1 MQGQYSATGADTAS
15 LQEPI
20 PVAGFPSATSRTT
33 SPATVTWAN
42 PDGGS
47 TVIPLER
54 MTEFQ
59 QMFLFFYG
67 SVSSIGQ
74 LRENDQAPASKGY
87 FFSECS
93 ALKQCAR
100 VDSQTEFES
109 AGKRKGQQQP
119 QGRLQCSSSEA
130 ASASHCFALDVSPLA
145 EAAPIIAVSLLST
158 ARTCSERSAAKAF
171 YSTTGTTTTAADF
184 TVEQVPAGVLRR
196 TLTVGQVPTDINIS
210 ESVRVR

>member
-1 MQGQYSATGADTAS
+1 MDCTSLHMLLRHLALSCSDSAFVIIMRALQGQYSATGADAAS
-15 LQEPI
+15 LQDPI
-20 PVAGFPSATSRTT
+20 PVAGYPSATTRTT

-42 PDGGS
+42 PGGGS
-47 TVIPLER
+47 TVITLER

-100 VDSQTEFES
+100 ADSQTEFES
-109 AGKRKGQQQP
+109 AGKRKAQQQP

-130 ASASHCFALDVSPLA
+130 ASVSHHDDPFALGVSP
-145 EAAPIIAVSLLST
+145 EATPIIAVSLPST
-158 ARTCSERSAAKAF
+158 
-171 YSTTGTTTTAADF
+171 
-184 TVEQVPAGVLRR
+184 L
-196 TLTVGQVPTDINIS
+196 L
-210 ESVRVR
+210 